1 MVEIN
6 TSLQHHFLIAMPSL
20 VDTFFYRT
28 VIYICEHDDQ
38 GAMGIIINRPTQITL
53 TELLSHFEISNSSKT
68 SNNTPVFFGGPV
80 EKNQGMVLH
89 NSNTAWKNTIQLAEQ
104 LFLTSS
110 SDILN
115 VMGTEEAPEHSM
127 VALGYSSWAAGQL
140 EQEIAENSWLTVAAD
155 NDILFNTP
163 ADKQWH
169 AAAKLLGID
178 INLMPNTT
186 GHA

>member
-89 NSNTAWKNTIQLAEQ
+89 NSNTAWKNTIQLAESLKAEGFEIDRKNITIKEDLIKEVGSYSATVKLHRQ
-104 LFLTSS
+104 VSVEIPF
-110 SDILN
+110 DI
-115 VMGTEEAPEHSM
+115 
-127 VALGYSSWAAGQL
+127 VA
-140 EQEIAENSWLTVAAD
+140 E
-155 NDILFNTP
+155 
-163 ADKQWH
+163 
-169 AAAKLLGID
+169 
-178 INLMPNTT
+178 
-186 GHA
+186 